1 MVSKGGNT
9 MINMDE
15 RILVETCL
23 PVVQMRFDAGLAS
36 SLTIQQA
43 MQLLYEAAMQQVEKG
58 VWIPKP
64 ILLYN
69 ASNNCVLR
77 KDSTIKE
84 ARVQSGDCIYLF

>member
-1 MVSKGGNT
+1 
-9 MINMDE
+9 MDE

-84 ARVQSGDCIYLF
+84 ARAQSGDCIYLF

>member
-1 MVSKGGNT
+1 
-9 MINMDE
+9 MDE

-23 PVVQMRFDAGLAS
+23 PVVQMRFDACLAS

-43 MQLLYEAAMQQVEKG
+43 MQLLYEVAMQQVEKG

>member
-1 MVSKGGNT
+1 
-9 MINMDE
+9 MDE

-43 MQLLYEAAMQQVEKG
+43 MQLLYVSALDQVVKV

-69 ASNNCVLR
+69 DSYNCVLR
-77 KDSTIKE
+77 
-84 ARVQSGDCIYLF
+84 

>member
-1 MVSKGGNT
+1 
-9 MINMDE
+9 MDE

-69 ASNNCVLR
+69 ASNNL
-77 KDSTIKE
+77 SLIH
-84 ARVQSGDCIYLF
+84 I

>member
-1 MVSKGGNT
+1 
-9 MINMDE
+9 MDE

-43 MQLLYEAAMQQVEKG
+43 MQLLYEAAMHQVEKG

>member
-1 MVSKGGNT
+1 
-9 MINMDE
+9 MDE

-58 VWIPKP
+58 VWIG
-64 ILLYN
+64 Y
-69 ASNNCVLR
+69 
-77 KDSTIKE
+77 
-84 ARVQSGDCIYLF
+84 QSQSCCITLAITVCLERIAQ

>member
-1 MVSKGGNT
+1 
-9 MINMDE
+9 MDE

-84 ARVQSGDCIYLF
+84 ARVPSGDCIYLF